1 MPSQLLISERGRSAR
16 ASHLGFTLLEM
27 LIVLS
32 VLGIL
37 IAAGIT
43 TFAQQSRTALV
54 RQAAIQVQSDLERLR
69 SGSIKYNSPLR
80 MGWSATFKDRYSVE
94 IPNPDVNGVVLSENR
109 FLPVGTELDIP
120 PTPPDPP
127 PAPPPAPPPTSSQVF
142 YNSPLAQV
150 TATDRVYRVSLPSD
164 PGVNPLYVKVIGV
177 TGRVMISAT
186 Y

>member
-1 MPSQLLISERGRSAR
+1 MICYSPELKRGCLIQAPR
-16 ASHLGFTLLEM
+16 AGFTLLEM

-54 RQAAIQVQSDLERLR
+54 RQAAVQVQSDLERLR

-80 MGWSATFKDRYSVE
+80 MRWSATFKDRYSVE
-94 IPNPDVNGVVLSENR
+94 VPNPDVNGVVLSENR
-109 FLPVGTELDIP
+109 LLPVGTELDIP

-150 TATDRVYRVSLPSD
+150 TANDRVFRVSLPND
-164 PGVNPLYVKVIGV
+164 TGVNPLYVKILGV